1 MNLFDM
7 EREKNLK
14 LGQNLAERFRPKSLD
29 DYIGQ
34 EKVLNKNSFLYKA
47 IKADRLPSLILY
59 GPAGTGKTSLANV
72 IANTS
77 KSNFIKISAVGS
89 GVSDLKKAVEEA
101 KRLLEE
107 NKKTIL
113 FVDEIHRFN
122 KAQQDFLLPYV
133 EDSTVTLIGATTEN
147 PYFEVNSALISR
159 CFIIRLEKMSEE
171 NLIKLA
177 KKALGDELSG
187 LASLKASIDDDA
199 LEYLVRI
206 SNGDARNMLNFLE
219 IAVLSQD
226 PEADLTR
233 HIKYED
239 VKGLVFE
246 RAHSY
251 DKSST
256 MHYDTISAFIK
267 SMRGSDPD
275 ATVFYLA
282 HMLNNGEDPLFIAR
296 RIVIFASEDIGLADP
311 NAQTLATS
319 AFYAVKAIGMPEAR
333 IILSNTAIYM
343 ALADKNNSTYVAIN
357 KAMADVDKI
366 KEFQIPLHIRDAHN
380 NDKKVFGD
388 HADYKYPHNYK
399 DKKPE
404 QNYLPEG
411 LEDKKYFNN
420 N

>member
-14 LGQNLAERFRPKSLD
+14 LSQNLAERFRPKSLD

-107 NKKTIL
+107 NKKIIL

-171 NLIKLA
+171 DLTQLA
-177 KKALGDELSG
+177 KKALADEVNG

-333 IILSNTAIYM
+333 IILSNAAIYM